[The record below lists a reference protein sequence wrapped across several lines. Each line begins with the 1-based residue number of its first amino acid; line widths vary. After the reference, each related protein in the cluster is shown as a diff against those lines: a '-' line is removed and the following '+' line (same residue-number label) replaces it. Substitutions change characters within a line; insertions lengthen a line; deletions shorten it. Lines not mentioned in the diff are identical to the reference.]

1 MMGDERVQ
9 TLQHSVER
17 NLKQS
22 MERQLEIL
30 GEELRLDLLRQTR
43 TQEKGYP
50 QSGLEGLQQLVLG
63 A

>member
-9 TLQHSVER
+9 TLQHTVER
-17 NLKQS
+17 SLKQS